1 MVWSRVRIDYN
12 IIIIITRFKILQ
24 IFFVII
30 IVIVIRKIYRQAIII
45 AIVLKIIEPDT
56 CNPNPNKKLW
66 TFISNQNWEDKI
78 VIGRLHLD

>member
-30 IVIVIRKIYRQAIII
+30 IVIVIRKIYGQTIK
-45 AIVLKIIEPDT
+45 IVMALKIIEPDT
-56 CNPNPNKKLW
+56 CNPNPNKKNYGPLSV
-66 TFISNQNWEDKI
+66 IKI
-78 VIGRLHLD
+78 GKTKL